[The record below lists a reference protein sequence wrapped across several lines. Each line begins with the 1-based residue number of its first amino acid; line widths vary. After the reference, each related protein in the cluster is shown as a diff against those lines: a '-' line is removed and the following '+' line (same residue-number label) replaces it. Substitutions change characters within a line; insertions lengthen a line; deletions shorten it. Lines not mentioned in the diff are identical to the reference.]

1 MEVLV
6 LAGLWNSGPAHWQTL
21 WEKEHPE
28 WVRVA
33 HNNWETPNAD
43 EWVADLEAAIAKC
56 KQPPVLVAHSLA
68 CSLVTRWAAS
78 GSTLKVAGAMLVAP
92 SDTDAPTY
100 PEGTTGFKPMQLAR
114 LPFPTIV
121 VASSDDQFVQP
132 QRARQFALAWGSE
145 YLEIGNAGHING
157 DAGYGRWP
165 EGEQLLLDLCSR
177 VQR

>member
-1 MEVLV
+1 MDVLV

-33 HNNWETPNAD
+33 HMDWETPKAE

-56 KQPPVLVAHSLA
+56 KQPPVLVAHSLG

-78 GSTLKVAGAMLVAP
+78 GSRLKVAGAVLVAP
-92 SDTDAPTY
+92 SDTDAPSY
-100 PEGTTGFKPMQLAR
+100 PEGTTGFKPMQLSR
-114 LPFPTIV
+114 LPFPTLV
-121 VASSDDQFVQP
+121 VASSDDQYVHP

-165 EGEQLLLDLCSR
+165 EGEQLVLDFVSR
-177 VQR
+177 VQS

>member
-33 HNNWETPNAD
+33 HRDWETPNRE
-43 EWVADLEAAIAKC
+43 EWVAELEAAIAKC
-56 KQPPVLVAHSLA
+56 KRPPVLVAHSLS

-78 GSTLKVAGAMLVAP
+78 NSKLKIAGAMLVAP

-100 PEGTTGFKPMQLAR
+100 PDCTTGFQAMQLER
-114 LPFPTIV
+114 LPFPTLV
-121 VASSDDQFVQP
+121 VASSNDEFVLP
-132 QRARQFALAWGSE
+132 QRARQFAQAWGSE

-165 EGEQLLLDLCSR
+165 EGEQLLLNFCEQ